1 MAYTYTYTYTN
12 MCLKP
17 ISKQEK
23 EKLVKNQND
32 TEIYAIYI
40 SPFER
45 RKEMALEK
53 VSENGLPLHV
63 KYPFTLEGTEKAY
76 FMRLSEE
83 EAQDATEVPT
93 YKVSF
98 NQSGRIGNYQ
108 LLNATY
114 ENGLFVSLEDVI
126 QQKFIIPSK
135 ETINNQK

>member
-17 ISKQEK
+17 ISKQEHDK
-23 EKLVKNQND
+23 MVKDQND

-45 RKEMALEK
+45 RKDMALEK

-83 EAQDATEVPT
+83 AAQDTTEVPT
-93 YKVSF
+93 YKVTF
-98 NQSGRIGNYQ
+98 DQYGQIGNYQ
-108 LLNATY
+108 LLNATDG
-114 ENGLFVSLEDVI
+114 NGLFVSLEDVI

>member
-17 ISKQEK
+17 ISKQEHDKMVK
-23 EKLVKNQND
+23 EQND

-83 EAQDATEVPT
+83 AAQDTTEVPT
-93 YKVSF
+93 YKVTF
-98 NQSGRIGNYQ
+98 DQYGQIGNYQ
-108 LLNATY
+108 LLNATDG
-114 ENGLFVSLEDVI
+114 NGLFVSLEDVI